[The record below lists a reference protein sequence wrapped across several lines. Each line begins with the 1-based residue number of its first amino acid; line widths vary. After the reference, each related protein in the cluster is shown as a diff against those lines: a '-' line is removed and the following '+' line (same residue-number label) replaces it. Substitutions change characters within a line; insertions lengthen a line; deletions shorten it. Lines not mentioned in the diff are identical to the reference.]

1 MKDFLLAQSLAV
13 RTNVLPEVRK
23 VVDTIQPDYDSV
35 KHYKTNIIDW
45 LKPIVDLS
53 DFYVYPRNG
62 ITEGLDW
69 WWGRSEYHIWSP
81 VWEYQWVD

>member
-35 KHYKTNIIDW
+35 KHYKTKFN
-45 LKPIVDLS
+45 KCQGV
-53 DFYVYPRNG
+53 
-62 ITEGLDW
+62 
-69 WWGRSEYHIWSP
+69 
-81 VWEYQWVD
+81 